1 MSWEDFKKEKQQNS
15 SWEEFKKNKEN
26 TVQTLTNKS
35 NNAPISQNIK
45 KIMSDTGKIGKN
57 TYKGAENGM
66 LSAIQNFGRNLFNLQ
81 GRKEEEKISD
91 KVNQRILDSRT
102 DLNST
107 EKTNIIDSMNNS
119 SLNQKSLINGIEE
132 KNQEFQKQKN
142 ENTSKI
148 QQNIDNISNPVGKYL
163 AGEIAPSIGQM
174 LPGMLPGIGTI
185 YFISSATGNYHDDAI
200 QRGMTEDQAT
210 IYSGTMGIIEGALES
225 LGSNLTKNVGK
236 QLLKKNIKGALVNYG
251 LDIGENFLE
260 ESIVEPISEIAAGMY
275 DGKDKA
281 DWSNVPQRM
290 IESGVAGA
298 LTSAIT
304 GGISGIIGGV
314 GSRINQQNQYVDY
327 NTNKKLNK
335 DSQNW
340 LKKAENI
347 IQENRMSNLLQQPIQ
362 NQQNIDIQ
370 QITPVMQKNVQNEI
384 SEQINNVPV
393 SQEKQKQIIQ
403 NKLNTEIQQAT
414 QNKTSKGKVTL
425 GKVSENITQKVK
437 ALLGINVENRTHVL
451 SDNDIRHMLNEHG
464 DPIKENKR
472 GQISITTDDI
482 SKIPEIISSYDDII
496 KGNLNKNG
504 ETIRYIK
511 NFEDGTTYMVE
522 VVPENSRTLSIK
534 TMWKKPTTLTNNQQI
549 PSSTSKTTDSLSSS
563 TTNTIISQNNPNMQE
578 KQVIIPTDNKIVQ
591 NGFSEQSNSIL
602 NSKDVPMLNYQYEK
616 SDNVKINNLR
626 QDANKYFN
634 NSEKAK
640 NYVKMLEQIIN
651 DKNVDIRLDANLKTP
666 DGRMANGSYSN
677 GVITINPNST
687 KAGEFIAVHELTHA
701 IGNDSMRNIIETYKK
716 SNTEF
721 NAAVENL
728 LQNYDSTELTDEALS
743 DVSAQLFG
751 NQEFINNVSQNS
763 PNIFKRIYNEI
774 KYLWHQFRGYKNQD
788 QFIDDLYYK
797 WTQAYNSNNKLNDA
811 SNYSIAGKQGM
822 KNAIK
827 ADTSNLVLE
836 RNYNKAQQMQKNGV
850 DNETIRQSTGWFQ
863 DRNGD
868 WKFEFSDKYM
878 SLKNI
883 NFKENKTYKLGDI
896 LEHDILFTAYPEL
909 ANYNVKFE
917 KIDTGGLFRK
927 SENLIKIN
935 SNKLYD
941 KNSKIA
947 IEGTMIHEIQHAI
960 QSIEGFEEGRG
971 SRFKL
976 AYFENLGEIEADN
989 TKKRYL
995 LEKNGR
1001 LDRTNVKPESSKD
1014 NPQHSNLNNY
1024 LKNRKTLDK
1033 IKDSVYNYFN
1043 SKNKKGGDS
1052 YEIYQ
1057 EDVEQNNQE
1066 NSGLVLERTNRNRRP
1081 DGTLGNRG
1089 IENNKNG
1096 RKNGEKIQENNS
1108 KLQVQSEEIKQTTY
1122 ENEEKN
1128 NSKVWNNR
1136 ILEESENNSG
1146 SFSFD
1151 KNAKRYEDLESAN
1164 IVKFNKKTDGTINI
1178 EISNNNELI
1187 NQFTVTSK
1195 ENASKQLGNNI
1206 ANYIYDNA
1214 TETIKTI
1221 NLKQTETAKVQ
1232 DTSHKGKQLEIIKNI
1247 NPMLDDYHAGIR
1259 NIEDIKTFDE
1269 VINDDGESFAWGDF
1283 SREDAERALKDGKV
1297 TVYSSYPIKQGTFVS
1312 TSRIQAEEYAGGR
1325 GNKVYSK
1332 TIPLDSVAWIN
1343 GDEGQYANVKSTQ
1356 ESSFS
1361 KQDNKGRVLSNQQQ
1375 EYFKNSKVRDENGKL
1390 KEVYHGSNTD
1400 GITIFNLEKTSEDN
1414 VFGKGFYFTDNELM
1428 AESYAE
1434 EAVDFNGGGNKKI
1447 YKSYLNIEN
1456 PFLVEGETTANLAN
1470 KIKEIDPSADIID
1483 TEYGVA
1489 STEKMTKWLQNNGY
1503 DGIEVDLDK
1512 KDGKYYIVF
1521 SSNQIKDVANQR
1533 PSTNSDIR
1541 YSRNNS
1547 KWQNYLEQNYK
1558 SEGTRTNLE
1567 EIKNRNLAPVANDFT
1582 NYKELSKSE
1591 KKELFDYLDKRGANY
1606 EYDTDTYEII
1616 DIDDKSLIKD
1626 FYITKYL
1633 KKQKN
1638 NNSKEN
1644 INLPYRNS
1652 DKIANDN
1659 TISDLD
1665 AIREESRKVNS
1676 PSLETTNKT
1685 ANKLTNNGNQLISAT
1700 ISSVNKQRRK
1710 ENVSL
1715 SQIKD
1720 TLAQKFVNKGHYIDK
1735 LAKETG
1741 NKKLTYLYDRT
1752 MNAFNEAQISIGDK
1766 QIISNAAGTDVE
1778 VVGKSIIDI
1787 FSEADKANLSSEFD
1801 DYLLNKHNISRF
1813 AYEKGIFGSEV
1824 SATDSEI
1831 TVNAYEKKYPKF
1843 YEWSKE
1849 VSKYNDNN
1857 LKDLVRNGLVSNE
1870 TYNKLREM
1878 YSDYVPTFR
1887 DITESITQ
1895 YQDDLVG
1902 NNTLKKATESDKSI
1916 LSIKESMAE
1925 QTLAIKKAIRVN
1937 KLGVE
1942 LYKTLGKESKINNNN
1957 IVSGIEFDPVAI
1969 QSLAG
1974 DVIAKAK
1981 DGTNTFMIFQNG
1993 EMTEFKISDELYSA
2007 FAKDTL
2013 QNKINSS
2020 TVAKTLLTPIEKL
2033 SNAQRELLT
2042 TYSIGFAFNN
2052 PIKDFQDAVFNTKYS
2067 STQFLKNYT
2076 KALYNIGTDGSWYK
2090 NYKENGGTANTYFDY
2105 QKGILPNKNK
2115 RFGDNIKVVN
2125 EILEQAPRLA
2135 EYISTIENGGSIDE
2149 ALYNAADITTNFKR
2163 GGNITKVV
2171 NKYGANFLNA
2181 SVQGLDKFYRN
2192 LSGQNGWKGYANLA
2206 VKAIVWQVAPA
2217 ILNGLLLGDD
2227 DDYDDLPE
2235 YTKDNYFLF
2244 KIGDGKFFRIPKG
2257 RISSVVGG
2265 IARRA
2270 LETTEGKNVDW
2281 KALIDTTINQMAPN
2295 NPFKDNLIAPILQ
2308 AKRNTAWYGGEIV
2321 SSRLQK
2327 LPIAEQSDESTD
2339 KLSKFLGEKL
2349 NISPKKINYV
2359 LDQYSGGIGD
2369 VILPM
2374 LTPQAENNILEDK
2387 FTTDSIMKNKHVSQY
2402 YSLLEDLEK
2411 NKNSEKA
2418 TDEDK
2423 LKYMYLSGS
2432 SKDLGELYQEKRDI
2446 QNSDLSDTEKKV
2458 QVRNIQKEIN
2468 SIVEEKLENVD
2479 SIQKNGDTAT
2489 IGNEKYYKYK
2499 GEWKNVSDEEAEKIK
2514 GLSLNTYANYQNK
2527 VAELLAEKKKENKTI
2542 TQKDKIKIL
2551 ANSDYSSN
2559 EKDKIYSQIINT
2571 DDDTYKIL
2579 NKLDNSQNIINQY
2592 LDYLQT
2598 DLKADREDDGT
2609 NSGKAVSG
2617 SKKQKVYNYINS
2629 IESKNM
2635 SYIQKLYLAGINTTL
2650 SSADK
2655 KKLFNLINENSS
2667 LSKSEKLEA
2676 FSKLQGFTVYKS
2688 GKVTW

>member
-15 SWEEFKKNKEN
+15 SWEEFKKRKETQSNSISTSNDESLLNK
-26 TVQTLTNKS
+26 
-35 NNAPISQNIK
+35 A
-45 KIMSDTGKIGKN
+45 
-57 TYKGAENGM
+57 
-66 LSAIQNFGRNLFNLQ
+66 QNFMNTTSN
-81 GRKEEEKISD
+81 KISD
-91 KVNQRILDSRT
+91 NINNTFQKLSSLKQTSRITDEQMQKLALQQAKEQTANSEDKISRNISINKYNQSKQEEIQRLLNSIPEKNDNIGVTSNNTSDINQRNINSNATAPINKSLFQKVQDFAKEKEIIQEPEKGNILQNVGGSLADIGLNFTKGILDVPENLSDLYLHGIALGKDIKNNNINSIANELLNAKPYGNYSTLSQNNLKEDSQPKTNVTDMDIYNSIHNKREFSADELRNFASNENYYNLMGLQRVEDKVNNYSYLGNTSDEVFRSIGYTAGMAVISAPLSEAIGLSSSGDIPINLGSKHLDMPILS
-102 DLNST
+102 LLGGSA
-107 EKTNIIDSMNNS
+107 S
-119 SLNQKSLINGIEE
+119 SLNETYQSDKSNGTKTGLLQTWIKAINDGLTEGFTE
-132 KNQEFQKQKN
+132 GMFGMYGVGGSSLEDKTQEFIKNKIAKGAGQTLASLGMSAFGEASEEFVSYALNYMDNHSLDTMFGTNNADEWNWEDVGKSMASAFASTLISQGSIQTIKSIANKFNSNTLYNNAIVLAEQQLGRKLNSYEKSEVKLQIQEIQKQVSNNLESKTEETKDTKINRNDEQVKN
-142 ENTSKI
+142 LIDILNASTNL
-148 QQNIDNISNPVGKYL
+148 QQNVANNQSILSN
-163 AGEIAPSIGQM
+163 
-174 LPGMLPGIGTI
+174 
-185 YFISSATGNYHDDAI
+185 
-200 QRGMTEDQAT
+200 R
-210 IYSGTMGIIEGALES
+210 
-225 LGSNLTKNVGK
+225 
-236 QLLKKNIKGALVNYG
+236 
-251 LDIGENFLE
+251 
-260 ESIVEPISEIAAGMY
+260 
-275 DGKDKA
+275 
-281 DWSNVPQRM
+281 
-290 IESGVAGA
+290 
-298 LTSAIT
+298 
-304 GGISGIIGGV
+304 
-314 GSRINQQNQYVDY
+314 
-327 NTNKKLNK
+327 
-335 DSQNW
+335 
-340 LKKAENI
+340 
-347 IQENRMSNLLQQPIQ
+347 
-362 NQQNIDIQ
+362 
-370 QITPVMQKNVQNEI
+370 QIT
-384 SEQINNVPV
+384 
-393 SQEKQKQIIQ
+393 
-403 NKLNTEIQQAT
+403 QA
-414 QNKTSKGKVTL
+414 
-425 GKVSENITQKVK
+425 
-437 ALLGINVENRTHVL
+437 
-451 SDNDIRHMLNEHG
+451 
-464 DPIKENKR
+464 
-472 GQISITTDDI
+472 
-482 SKIPEIISSYDDII
+482 
-496 KGNLNKNG
+496 
-504 ETIRYIK
+504 
-511 NFEDGTTYMVE
+511 
-522 VVPENSRTLSIK
+522 
-534 TMWKKPTTLTNNQQI
+534 
-549 PSSTSKTTDSLSSS
+549 
-563 TTNTIISQNNPNMQE
+563 
-578 KQVIIPTDNKIVQ
+578 DNKIVQ
-591 NGFSEQSNSIL
+591 NGISVEANEML
-602 NSKDVPMLNYQYEK
+602 NNNQLPMLNYQYEN
-616 SDNVKINNLR
+616 SNNEKINNLR

-634 NSEKAK
+634 NSEKAR
-640 NYVKMLEQIIN
+640 NYVNMLEQIIK

-666 DGRMANGSYSN
+666 DGIMANGSYSN

-701 IGNDSMRNIIETYKK
+701 IGNDSMRNIIETYRK

-751 NQEFINNVSQNS
+751 NQEFINNVSQKS

-797 WTQAYNSNNKLNDA
+797 WTQVYNNNNKLNEA

-868 WKFEFSDKYM
+868 WKFELSDKDM

-883 NFKENKTYKLGDI
+883 KLEKNKTYELGNL
-896 LEHDILFTAYPEL
+896 LEHDTLFTVYPQLKNIEIQLREL
-909 ANYNVKFE
+909 NGANGKYSVSNNN
-917 KIDTGGLFRK
+917 I
-927 SENLIKIN
+927 IIN
-935 SNKLYD
+935 NKLIG
-941 KNSKIA
+941 NSPQ
-947 IEGTMIHEIQHAI
+947 IEGTLIHEIQHAI
-960 QSIEGFEEGRG
+960 QNIEGFENGA
-971 SRFKL
+971 SSKKSKL
-976 AYFENLGEIEADN
+976 AYFESLGEIEADD

-995 LEKNGR
+995 LEKNGKI
-1001 LDRTNVKPESSKD
+1001 DRNTIEPESSKN
-1014 NPQHSNLNNY
+1014 NPQHSKLNNY
-1024 LKNRKTLDK
+1024 LKNRKLLDK
-1033 IKDSVYNYFN
+1033 IKDNIYNYSN
-1043 SKNKKGGDS
+1043 SKNKKGGDN

-1057 EDVEQNNQE
+1057 EDMAQNNQE
-1066 NSGLVLERTNRNRRP
+1066 NSRLVFAETNGNNRS
-1081 DGTLGNRG
+1081 DGTLGNSRV
-1089 IENNKNG
+1089 ENG
-1096 RKNGEKIQENNS
+1096 RKNGEKIQEID
-1108 KLQVQSEEIKQTTY
+1108 KKIQERHEKIKESTH

-1128 NSKVWNNR
+1128 NSKVWTNR
-1136 ILEESENNSG
+1136 ILEESGNNSG
-1146 SFSFD
+1146 SFSLQD
-1151 KNAKRYEDLESAN
+1151 NHGR
-1164 IVKFNKKTDGTINI
+1164 
-1178 EISNNNELI
+1178 EL
-1187 NQFTVTSK
+1187 SK
-1195 ENASKQLGNNI
+1195 E
-1206 ANYIYDNA
+1206 
-1214 TETIKTI
+1214 
-1221 NLKQTETAKVQ
+1221 
-1232 DTSHKGKQLEIIKNI
+1232 
-1247 NPMLDDYHAGIR
+1247 
-1259 NIEDIKTFDE
+1259 
-1269 VINDDGESFAWGDF
+1269 
-1283 SREDAERALKDGKV
+1283 
-1297 TVYSSYPIKQGTFVS
+1297 
-1312 TSRIQAEEYAGGR
+1312 
-1325 GNKVYSK
+1325 
-1332 TIPLDSVAWIN
+1332 
-1343 GDEGQYANVKSTQ
+1343 
-1356 ESSFS
+1356 
-1361 KQDNKGRVLSNQQQ
+1361 QQ
-1375 EYFKNSKVRDENGKL
+1375 EYFKDSKVRDENGNL
-1390 KEVYHGSNTD
+1390 MTVYHGTPYEFNQFKYDKLGENTSSL
-1400 GITIFNLEKTSEDN
+1400 GA
-1414 VFGKGFYFTDNELM
+1414 GFYFTDKQ
-1428 AESYAE
+1428 STAE
-1434 EAVDFNGGGNKKI
+1434 EYKRDGGNIKEVYLDIKNPISYGKTTITKKEFSKFVNAVNKKTNGILAKDYGDIQYAINEYDYGGDDIDLVSSIKSASGLSWEELYETLRDSIGKDGIISNEGFLNNGEKI
-1447 YKSYLNIEN
+1447 Y
-1456 PFLVEGETTANLAN
+1456 
-1470 KIKEIDPSADIID
+1470 
-1483 TEYGVA
+1483 VA
-1489 STEKMTKWLQNNGY
+1489 FN
-1503 DGIEVDLDK
+1503 
-1512 KDGKYYIVF
+1512 
-1521 SSNQIKDVANQR
+1521 SNQIKNVDN
-1533 PSTNSDIR
+1533 TNPTGNPDIR

-1582 NYKELSKSE
+1582 NYKKLSKSE

-1633 KKQKN
+1633 EKQKN

-1644 INLPYRNS
+1644 INSPYRNS

-1685 ANKLTNNGNQLISAT
+1685 ANKLTNNGNKLISAT

-1766 QIISNAAGTDVE
+1766 QIISNAAGTDIE

-1942 LYKTLGKESKINNNN
+1942 LYKTLGKESKVNNNN

-2020 TVAKTLLTPIEKL
+2020 TVAKTLLTPIEKI

-2067 STQFLKNYT
+2067 SAQFLKNYT

-2206 VKAIVWQVAPA
+2206 VKAIIWQVAPA

-2308 AKRNTAWYGGEIV
+2308 VKRNTAWYGGEIV

-2432 SKDLGELYQEKRDI
+2432 SKELGELYQEKRDI
-2446 QNSDLSDTEKKV
+2446 QNSDLSDKEKKI
-2458 QVRNIQKEIN
+2458 QVRDIQKEIN

-2499 GEWKNVSDEEAEKIK
+2499 GEWKNVSDEEVEKII

-2579 NKLDNSQNIINQY
+2579 NKLDNSKNIINQY

-2617 SKKQKVYNYINS
+2617 SKKQKVYYYINS

-2655 KKLFNLINENSS
+2655 KKLFNLINESSS

-2676 FSKLQGFTVYKS
+2676 FSKLQGFTVYKN

>member
-15 SWEEFKKNKEN
+15 SWEEFKKRKETQSNSISTSNDESLLNK
-26 TVQTLTNKS
+26 
-35 NNAPISQNIK
+35 A
-45 KIMSDTGKIGKN
+45 
-57 TYKGAENGM
+57 
-66 LSAIQNFGRNLFNLQ
+66 QNFMNTTSN
-81 GRKEEEKISD
+81 KISD
-91 KVNQRILDSRT
+91 NINNTFQKLSSLKQTNRITDEQMQKLALQQAKEQTANSEDKISRNISINKYNQSKQEEIQRLLNSIPEKNDNIGVTSNNTSDVNQRNINSNTTAPINKSLFQKVQDFAKEKEIIQEPEKGNLLQNVGGSLADIGLNFTKGILDVPENLS
-102 DLNST
+102 DLYLHGIALGKDIKNNNINSIANELLNAKPYGNYST
-107 EKTNIIDSMNNS
+107 LSQNNLKEDSQPKTNVTDMDIYNSIHNKREFSADELRNFASNENYYNLMGLQRVEDKVNNYSYLGNTSDEVFRSIGYTAGMAVAGAPLSEAVGLSNSGNIPISLGKTHLDMPILSLLGGSAS
-119 SLNQKSLINGIEE
+119 SLNETYQSDKSNGTKTGLLQTWIKAINGGLTEGFTEGMFGMYGVGGSSIEDSAQ
-132 KNQEFQKQKN
+132 NYI
-142 ENTSKI
+142 SKKI
-148 QQNIDNISNPVGKYL
+148 AQGAGQTL
-163 AGEIAPSIGQM
+163 ASLG
-174 LPGMLPGIGTI
+174 L
-185 YFISSATGNYHDDAI
+185 SATGEATEELVSYMLNYITDHSLDTMFGTQNASEWNWEDVGKSMASAFASTLISQGSTQTLQSIANKFNSNTLYNNAI
-200 QRGMTEDQAT
+200 DLAEQKLGRKLNSNEKSEVKLQ
-210 IYSGTMGIIEGALES
+210 IQEIQKQVNNNLES
-225 LGSNLTKNVGK
+225 KKEETTDTKTNKNDKQVKNLI
-236 QLLKKNIKGALVNYG
+236 NILH
-251 LDIGENFLE
+251 
-260 ESIVEPISEIAAGMY
+260 
-275 DGKDKA
+275 
-281 DWSNVPQRM
+281 
-290 IESGVAGA
+290 
-298 LTSAIT
+298 TST
-304 GGISGIIGGV
+304 
-314 GSRINQQNQYVDY
+314 NLQQNAA
-327 NTNKKLNK
+327 N
-335 DSQNW
+335 
-340 LKKAENI
+340 
-347 IQENRMSNLLQQPIQ
+347 
-362 NQQNIDIQ
+362 NQSILPNQ
-370 QITPVMQKNVQNEI
+370 QIT
-384 SEQINNVPV
+384 
-393 SQEKQKQIIQ
+393 
-403 NKLNTEIQQAT
+403 QA
-414 QNKTSKGKVTL
+414 
-425 GKVSENITQKVK
+425 
-437 ALLGINVENRTHVL
+437 
-451 SDNDIRHMLNEHG
+451 
-464 DPIKENKR
+464 
-472 GQISITTDDI
+472 
-482 SKIPEIISSYDDII
+482 
-496 KGNLNKNG
+496 
-504 ETIRYIK
+504 
-511 NFEDGTTYMVE
+511 
-522 VVPENSRTLSIK
+522 
-534 TMWKKPTTLTNNQQI
+534 
-549 PSSTSKTTDSLSSS
+549 
-563 TTNTIISQNNPNMQE
+563 
-578 KQVIIPTDNKIVQ
+578 DNKIVQ
-591 NGFSEQSNSIL
+591 NGISVETNEML
-602 NSKDVPMLNYQYEK
+602 NNNQLPMLNYQYENTNN
-616 SDNVKINNLR
+616 DKINNLR

-640 NYVKMLEQIIN
+640 NYVNMLEQIIK

-666 DGRMANGSYSN
+666 DGRMANGSYLD

-701 IGNDSMRNIIETYKK
+701 IGNDSMRNIIETYRK
-716 SNTEF
+716 SNAEF

-751 NQEFINNVSQNS
+751 NQEFINNISQNS

-774 KYLWHQFRGYKNQD
+774 KYLWHQFRGYKTQD

-797 WTQAYNSNNKLNDA
+797 WTQAYNSNKKLNET

-868 WKFEFSDKYM
+868 WKFEFSDKDM

-883 NFKENKTYKLGDI
+883 KLEKNKTYELGNL
-896 LEHDILFTAYPEL
+896 LEHDTLFTVYPQLKNIEIQFREL
-909 ANYNVKFE
+909 NGANGKYSVSNNN
-917 KIDTGGLFRK
+917 I
-927 SENLIKIN
+927 IIN
-935 SNKLYD
+935 NKLIG
-941 KNSKIA
+941 NSPQ
-947 IEGTMIHEIQHAI
+947 IEGTLIHEIQHAI
-960 QSIEGFEEGRG
+960 QNIEGFENGA
-971 SRFKL
+971 SSKKSKL
-976 AYFENLGEIEADN
+976 AYFESLGEIEADD

-995 LEKNGR
+995 LEKNGKI
-1001 LDRTNVKPESSKD
+1001 DRNTIEPESSKN
-1014 NPQHSNLNNY
+1014 NPQHPKLNNY
-1024 LKNRKTLDK
+1024 LKNRKLLDK
-1033 IKDSVYNYFN
+1033 IKDNIYNYSN
-1043 SKNKKGGDS
+1043 SENKKGGDN

-1057 EDVEQNNQE
+1057 EDMAQNNQE
-1066 NSGLVLERTNRNRRP
+1066 NSRLVFAETNGNNRS
-1081 DGTLGNRG
+1081 DGTLGNSRV
-1089 IENNKNG
+1089 ENG
-1096 RKNGEKIQENNS
+1096 RKNGEKIQEIDKKIQERHEKTKES
-1108 KLQVQSEEIKQTTY
+1108 TH

-1151 KNAKRYEDLESAN
+1151 RNAKRYEDLESAN
-1164 IVKFNKKTDGTINI
+1164 IVKFNKKTDGKINI

-1214 TETIKTI
+1214 TETSKTI
-1221 NLKQTETAKVQ
+1221 NLKQIETAKVQ
-1232 DTSHKGKQLEIIKNI
+1232 DTSHKGKQLEIIKNT
-1247 NPMLDDYHAGIR
+1247 NPMLDDYHTGIR

-1325 GNKVYSK
+1325 GNRVYSK

-1343 GDEGQYANVKSTQ
+1343 GDEGQYANVKQKYS
-1356 ESSFS
+1356 
-1361 KQDNKGRVLSNQQQ
+1361 
-1375 EYFKNSKVRDENGKL
+1375 
-1390 KEVYHGSNTD
+1390 
-1400 GITIFNLEKTSEDN
+1400 
-1414 VFGKGFYFTDNELM
+1414 
-1428 AESYAE
+1428 
-1434 EAVDFNGGGNKKI
+1434 
-1447 YKSYLNIEN
+1447 IEN
-1456 PFLVEGETTANLAN
+1456 DNW
-1470 KIKEIDPSADIID
+1470 S
-1483 TEYGVA
+1483 
-1489 STEKMTKWLQNNGY
+1489 
-1503 DGIEVDLDK
+1503 
-1512 KDGKYYIVF
+1512 
-1521 SSNQIKDVANQR
+1521 
-1533 PSTNSDIR
+1533 
-1541 YSRNNS
+1541 
-1547 KWQNYLEQNYK
+1547 NYLDNNFK
-1558 SEGTRTNLE
+1558 AEGTRTNLE
-1567 EIKNRNLAPVANDFT
+1567 EIKNGNLAPVANDFT

-1633 KKQKN
+1633 EKQKN

-1685 ANKLTNNGNQLISAT
+1685 ANKLTYNGNQLVSAT

-1752 MNAFNEAQISIGDK
+1752 MNAFNETQISIGDK

-1942 LYKTLGKESKINNNN
+1942 LYKTLGKESKVNNDN

-2067 STQFLKNYT
+2067 SAQFLKNYT

-2446 QNSDLSDTEKKV
+2446 QNSDLSDKEKKI
-2458 QVRNIQKEIN
+2458 QVRDIQKEIN

-2559 EKDKIYSQIINT
+2559 EKDKIYSHIINT

-2579 NKLDNSQNIINQY
+2579 NKLDNSKNIINQY

-2655 KKLFNLINENSS
+2655 KKLFNLINESSS

-2676 FSKLQGFTVYKS
+2676 FSKLQGFTVYKN

>member
-15 SWEEFKKNKEN
+15 SWEEFKKRKETQSNSISTSNDESLLNK
-26 TVQTLTNKS
+26 
-35 NNAPISQNIK
+35 A
-45 KIMSDTGKIGKN
+45 
-57 TYKGAENGM
+57 
-66 LSAIQNFGRNLFNLQ
+66 QNFMNTTSN
-81 GRKEEEKISD
+81 KISD
-91 KVNQRILDSRT
+91 NINNTFQKLSSLKQTNRITDEQMQKLALQQAKEQTANSEDKISRNISINKYNQSKQEEIQRLLNSIPEKNDNIGVTSNNTSDVNQRNINSNTTAPINKSLFQKVQDFAKEKEIIQEPEKGNILQNIGGSLADIGLNFTKGILDVPENLS
-102 DLNST
+102 DLYLHGIALGKDIKNNNINSIANELLNAKPYGNYST
-107 EKTNIIDSMNNS
+107 FSQNNLKEDSQPKTNVTDMDIYNSIHNKREFSADELRNFASNENYYNLMGLQRVEDKVNNYSYLGNTSDEVFRSIGYTAGMAVAGAPLSEAVGLSNSGNIPISLGKTHLDMPILSLLGGSAS
-119 SLNQKSLINGIEE
+119 SLNETYQSDKSNKTKTGLLQTWIKAINGGLTEGFTEGIFGMYGVGGSSIEDSAQ
-132 KNQEFQKQKN
+132 NYI
-142 ENTSKI
+142 SKKI
-148 QQNIDNISNPVGKYL
+148 AQGAGQTL
-163 AGEIAPSIGQM
+163 ASLG
-174 LPGMLPGIGTI
+174 L
-185 YFISSATGNYHDDAI
+185 SATGEATEELVSYMLNYITDHSLDTMFGTQNASEWNWEDVGKSMASAFASTLISQGSTQTLQSIANKFNSNTLYNNAI
-200 QRGMTEDQAT
+200 DLAEQQLGRKLNSNEKSEVKLQ
-210 IYSGTMGIIEGALES
+210 IQEIQKQVNNNLES
-225 LGSNLTKNVGK
+225 KKEETKDTKTNKNDEQAKNL
-236 QLLKKNIKGALVNYG
+236 I
-251 LDIGENFLE
+251 DILN
-260 ESIVEPISEIAAGMY
+260 A
-275 DGKDKA
+275 
-281 DWSNVPQRM
+281 
-290 IESGVAGA
+290 
-298 LTSAIT
+298 SA
-304 GGISGIIGGV
+304 
-314 GSRINQQNQYVDY
+314 NLQQNVA
-327 NTNKKLNK
+327 N
-335 DSQNW
+335 
-340 LKKAENI
+340 
-347 IQENRMSNLLQQPIQ
+347 
-362 NQQNIDIQ
+362 NQSILPNQ
-370 QITPVMQKNVQNEI
+370 QIT
-384 SEQINNVPV
+384 
-393 SQEKQKQIIQ
+393 
-403 NKLNTEIQQAT
+403 QA
-414 QNKTSKGKVTL
+414 
-425 GKVSENITQKVK
+425 
-437 ALLGINVENRTHVL
+437 
-451 SDNDIRHMLNEHG
+451 
-464 DPIKENKR
+464 
-472 GQISITTDDI
+472 
-482 SKIPEIISSYDDII
+482 
-496 KGNLNKNG
+496 
-504 ETIRYIK
+504 
-511 NFEDGTTYMVE
+511 
-522 VVPENSRTLSIK
+522 
-534 TMWKKPTTLTNNQQI
+534 
-549 PSSTSKTTDSLSSS
+549 
-563 TTNTIISQNNPNMQE
+563 
-578 KQVIIPTDNKIVQ
+578 DNKIVQ
-591 NGFSEQSNSIL
+591 NGISVETNEML
-602 NSKDVPMLNYQYEK
+602 NNNQLPMLNYQYENT
-616 SDNVKINNLR
+616 SNEKINNLR

-634 NSEKAK
+634 NSEKAR
-640 NYVKMLEQIIN
+640 NYVNMLEQIIK

-701 IGNDSMRNIIETYKK
+701 IGNDSMRNIIETYRK

-797 WTQAYNSNNKLNDA
+797 WTQAYNNNNKLNEA

-868 WKFEFSDKYM
+868 WKFEFSDKDM

-883 NFKENKTYKLGDI
+883 KLEKNKTYKLGDI
-896 LEHDILFTAYPEL
+896 LEHDILFTVYPQL
-909 ANYNVKFE
+909 KN
-917 KIDTGGLFRK
+917 
-927 SENLIKIN
+927 IKIQFKELN
-935 SNKLYD
+935 GANGKYFVSNNNIIINNKLIG
-941 KNSKIA
+941 NSPQ
-947 IEGTMIHEIQHAI
+947 IEGTLIHEIQHAI
-960 QSIEGFEEGRG
+960 QNIEGFENGA
-971 SRFKL
+971 SSKKSKL
-976 AYFENLGEIEADN
+976 AYFESLGEIEADD

-995 LEKNGR
+995 LEKNGKI
-1001 LDRTNVKPESSKD
+1001 DRNTIEPESSKN
-1014 NPQHSNLNNY
+1014 NPQHSKLNNY
-1024 LKNRKTLDK
+1024 LKNRKLLDK
-1033 IKDSVYNYFN
+1033 IKDNIYNYSN
-1043 SKNKKGGDS
+1043 SENKKGGDN

-1057 EDVEQNNQE
+1057 EDMAQNNQE
-1066 NSGLVLERTNRNRRP
+1066 NSRLVFAETNGNNRS
-1081 DGTLGNRG
+1081 DGTLGNSRV
-1089 IENNKNG
+1089 ENG
-1096 RKNGEKIQENNS
+1096 RKNGEKIQEID
-1108 KLQVQSEEIKQTTY
+1108 KKIQERHEKTKEATH

-1128 NSKVWNNR
+1128 NRKVWNNR

-1151 KNAKRYEDLESAN
+1151 RNAKRYEDLESAN

-1214 TETIKTI
+1214 TETSKTI

-1232 DTSHKGKQLEIIKNI
+1232 DTSHKGKQLEIIKNT
-1247 NPMLDDYHAGIR
+1247 NPILDDYHTGIR

-1283 SREDAERALKDGKV
+1283 SKEDAEKALKDGKV

-1325 GNKVYSK
+1325 GNRVYSK

-1343 GDEGQYANVKSTQ
+1343 GDEGQFANVKQKYS
-1356 ESSFS
+1356 
-1361 KQDNKGRVLSNQQQ
+1361 
-1375 EYFKNSKVRDENGKL
+1375 
-1390 KEVYHGSNTD
+1390 
-1400 GITIFNLEKTSEDN
+1400 
-1414 VFGKGFYFTDNELM
+1414 
-1428 AESYAE
+1428 
-1434 EAVDFNGGGNKKI
+1434 
-1447 YKSYLNIEN
+1447 IEN
-1456 PFLVEGETTANLAN
+1456 DNW
-1470 KIKEIDPSADIID
+1470 S
-1483 TEYGVA
+1483 
-1489 STEKMTKWLQNNGY
+1489 
-1503 DGIEVDLDK
+1503 
-1512 KDGKYYIVF
+1512 
-1521 SSNQIKDVANQR
+1521 
-1533 PSTNSDIR
+1533 
-1541 YSRNNS
+1541 
-1547 KWQNYLEQNYK
+1547 NYLDNNFK
-1558 SEGTRTNLE
+1558 AEGTRTNLE
-1567 EIKNRNLAPVANDFT
+1567 EIKNGNLAPVANDFT

-1633 KKQKN
+1633 EKQKN

-1685 ANKLTNNGNQLISAT
+1685 ANKLTNNGKQLISAT

-1902 NNTLKKATESDKSI
+1902 NNTLRKATESDKSI
-1916 LSIKESMAE
+1916 LSIKECMAE

-1942 LYKTLGKESKINNNN
+1942 LYKTLGKESKVNNNN

-2067 STQFLKNYT
+2067 SAQFLKNYT

-2265 IARRA
+2265 IARRT

-2458 QVRNIQKEIN
+2458 QVRDIQKEIN

-2542 TQKDKIKIL
+2542 TQRDKIKIL

-2579 NKLDNSQNIINQY
+2579 NKLDNSKNIINQY

-2609 NSGKAVSG
+2609 NSGKAVFG

-2655 KKLFNLINENSS
+2655 KKLFNLINESSS

-2676 FSKLQGFTVYKS
+2676 FSKLQGFTVYKN

>member
-15 SWEEFKKNKEN
+15 SWEEFKKRKETQSNSISTSNDESLLNK
-26 TVQTLTNKS
+26 
-35 NNAPISQNIK
+35 A
-45 KIMSDTGKIGKN
+45 
-57 TYKGAENGM
+57 
-66 LSAIQNFGRNLFNLQ
+66 QNFMNTTSN
-81 GRKEEEKISD
+81 KISD
-91 KVNQRILDSRT
+91 NINNTFQKLSSLKQTNRITDEQMQKLALQQAKEQTANSEDKISRNISINKYNQSKQEEIQRLLNSIPEKNNNIGVTSNNTSDINQRNINSNATAPINKSLFQKVQDFAKEKEIIQEPEKGNILQNVGGSLADIGLNFTKGILDVPENLSDLYLHGIALGKDIKNNNINSIANELLNAKPYGNYSTLSQNNLKEDSQPKTNVTDMDIYNSIHNKREFSADELRNFASNENYYNLMGLQRVEDKVNNYSYLGNTSDEVFRSIGYTAGMAVAGAPLSEAVGLSNSGNIPISLGKTHLDMPILS
-102 DLNST
+102 LLGGSA
-107 EKTNIIDSMNNS
+107 S
-119 SLNQKSLINGIEE
+119 SLNETYQSDKSNGTKTGLLQTWIKAINGGLTEGFTEGMFGMYGVGGSSIEDSAQ
-132 KNQEFQKQKN
+132 NYI
-142 ENTSKI
+142 SKKI
-148 QQNIDNISNPVGKYL
+148 AQGAGQTL
-163 AGEIAPSIGQM
+163 ASLG
-174 LPGMLPGIGTI
+174 L
-185 YFISSATGNYHDDAI
+185 SATGEATEELVSYMLNYITDHSLDTMFGTQNVSEWNWEDVGKSMASAFASTLISQGSTQTLQSIANKFNSNTLYNNAI
-200 QRGMTEDQAT
+200 DLAEQKLGRKLNSNEKSEVKLQIQDIQKQVNNN
-210 IYSGTMGIIEGALES
+210 LES
-225 LGSNLTKNVGK
+225 KKEETKDTKTNKNDKQAKNL
-236 QLLKKNIKGALVNYG
+236 I
-251 LDIGENFLE
+251 DILN
-260 ESIVEPISEIAAGMY
+260 A
-275 DGKDKA
+275 
-281 DWSNVPQRM
+281 
-290 IESGVAGA
+290 
-298 LTSAIT
+298 SA
-304 GGISGIIGGV
+304 
-314 GSRINQQNQYVDY
+314 NLQQNVA
-327 NTNKKLNK
+327 N
-335 DSQNW
+335 
-340 LKKAENI
+340 
-347 IQENRMSNLLQQPIQ
+347 
-362 NQQNIDIQ
+362 NQSILPNQ
-370 QITPVMQKNVQNEI
+370 QIT
-384 SEQINNVPV
+384 
-393 SQEKQKQIIQ
+393 
-403 NKLNTEIQQAT
+403 QA
-414 QNKTSKGKVTL
+414 
-425 GKVSENITQKVK
+425 
-437 ALLGINVENRTHVL
+437 
-451 SDNDIRHMLNEHG
+451 
-464 DPIKENKR
+464 
-472 GQISITTDDI
+472 
-482 SKIPEIISSYDDII
+482 
-496 KGNLNKNG
+496 
-504 ETIRYIK
+504 
-511 NFEDGTTYMVE
+511 
-522 VVPENSRTLSIK
+522 
-534 TMWKKPTTLTNNQQI
+534 
-549 PSSTSKTTDSLSSS
+549 
-563 TTNTIISQNNPNMQE
+563 
-578 KQVIIPTDNKIVQ
+578 DNKIVQ
-591 NGFSEQSNSIL
+591 NGISVETNEML
-602 NSKDVPMLNYQYEK
+602 NNNQLPMLNYQYENT
-616 SDNVKINNLR
+616 SNEKINNLR

-634 NSEKAK
+634 NSEKAR
-640 NYVKMLEQIIN
+640 NYVNMLEQIIK

-701 IGNDSMRNIIETYKK
+701 IGNDSMRNIIETYRK

-751 NQEFINNVSQNS
+751 NQEFINNVSQKS
-763 PNIFKRIYNEI
+763 PNIFKRIYNEV

-797 WTQAYNSNNKLNDA
+797 WTQVYNNNNKLNEA

-878 SLKNI
+878 SLKDI
-883 NFKENKTYKLGDI
+883 NLKENRTYKLGDI

-909 ANYNVKFE
+909 ENYNVKFE
-917 KIDTGGLFRK
+917 KMDTGGSFRK

-960 QSIEGFEEGRG
+960 QSIEGFEEGYTTKL
-971 SRFKL
+971 SKLDYFKR
-976 AYFENLGEIEADN
+976 LGEIEADD
-989 TKKRYL
+989 TKRRYI
-995 LEKNGR
+995 LEKGGK
-1001 LDRTNVKPESSKD
+1001 LDRNIVEPESSKD
-1014 NPQHSNLNNY
+1014 NPQHSKLNNY
-1024 LKNRKTLDK
+1024 LKNRKLIDK
-1033 IKDSVYNYFN
+1033 IKDSIYNYFN
-1043 SKNKKGGDS
+1043 NKDQKGGDN

-1057 EDVEQNNQE
+1057 DDVEQINEESSKNVFQTGQDYNREIWDRLE
-1066 NSGLVLERTNRNRRP
+1066 N
-1081 DGTLGNRG
+1081 
-1089 IENNKNG
+1089 
-1096 RKNGEKIQENNS
+1096 EKIG
-1108 KLQVQSEEIKQTTY
+1108 K
-1122 ENEEKN
+1122 NEEKN
-1128 NSKVWNNR
+1128 NSDSN
-1136 ILEESENNSG
+1136 IQESENNSG

-1214 TETIKTI
+1214 TETSKTI

-1232 DTSHKGKQLEIIKNI
+1232 DTSHKGKQLEIIKNT
-1247 NPMLDDYHAGIR
+1247 NPILDDYHTGIR

-1283 SREDAERALKDGKV
+1283 SKEDAEKALKDGKV
-1297 TVYSSYPIKQGTFVS
+1297 TVYSSYPIKQGTFVL
-1312 TSRIQAEEYAGGR
+1312 TSRIQAEEYAGER
-1325 GNKVYSK
+1325 GNRVYSK

-1361 KQDNKGRVLSNQQQ
+1361 KQDNHGRKLSKEQQ
-1375 EYFKNSKVRDENGKL
+1375 EYFKDSKARDENGNL
-1390 KEVYHGSNTD
+1390 MTVYHGTPYEFNQFQYDKLGENTSSL
-1400 GITIFNLEKTSEDN
+1400 GA
-1414 VFGKGFYFTDNELM
+1414 GFYFTDKQ
-1428 AESYAE
+1428 STAE
-1434 EAVDFNGGGNKKI
+1434 EYKRDGGNVKEVYLDIKNPISYGKTTITKKEFSKFVNAVNKKTNGILAEDYGDIQYAINEYDYGGDDIDLVSSIKNASGLSWEELYKTLRDSIGKDGIISNEGFLNNGEKI
-1447 YKSYLNIEN
+1447 Y
-1456 PFLVEGETTANLAN
+1456 
-1470 KIKEIDPSADIID
+1470 
-1483 TEYGVA
+1483 VA
-1489 STEKMTKWLQNNGY
+1489 FN
-1503 DGIEVDLDK
+1503 
-1512 KDGKYYIVF
+1512 
-1521 SSNQIKDVANQR
+1521 SNQIKNVDN
-1533 PSTNSDIR
+1533 TNPTSNPDIR

-1567 EIKNRNLAPVANDFT
+1567 EIKNRNLAPVTNNFT
-1582 NYKELSKSE
+1582 NYLE
-1591 KKELFDYLDKRGANY
+1591 
-1606 EYDTDTYEII
+1606 
-1616 DIDDKSLIKD
+1616 
-1626 FYITKYL
+1626 
-1633 KKQKN
+1633 KQKN

-1665 AIREESRKVNS
+1665 AIREESRKANS
-1676 PSLETTNKT
+1676 PSIETTNNT

-1700 ISSVNKQRRK
+1700 INSVNKQRRK

-1766 QIISNAAGTDVE
+1766 QIISNAAGTDIE

-2067 STQFLKNYT
+2067 SAQFLKNYT
-2076 KALYNIGTDGSWYK
+2076 KALYNIGTAGSWYK

-2432 SKDLGELYQEKRDI
+2432 LKDLGELYQEKRDI

-2458 QVRNIQKEIN
+2458 QVRDIQKEIN

-2527 VAELLAEKKKENKTI
+2527 VAELLTEKKKENKTI

-2579 NKLDNSQNIINQY
+2579 NKLDNSKNIINQY

-2629 IESKNM
+2629 IENINM

>member
-15 SWEEFKKNKEN
+15 SWEEFKKRKE
-26 TVQTLTNKS
+26 TQS
-35 NNAPISQNIK
+35 NSISTSNDESLLDK
-45 KIMSDTGKIGKN
+45 
-57 TYKGAENGM
+57 A
-66 LSAIQNFGRNLFNLQ
+66 QNFMNTTSN
-81 GRKEEEKISD
+81 KISD
-91 KVNQRILDSRT
+91 NINNTFQKLSSLKQTNRITDEQMQKLALQHAKEQTANSEDKINRNISINKYNQSKQEEIQRLLNSIPEKNDNIGVTSNNTSDVNQRNINSNTTAPINKSLFQKVQDFAKEKEIIQEPEKGNILQNIGGSLADIGLNFTKGILDVPENLS
-102 DLNST
+102 DLYLHGIALGKDIKNNNINSIANELLNAKPYGNYST
-107 EKTNIIDSMNNS
+107 LSQNSLKEDSQPKTNVTDMDIYNSIHNKRDFSADELRNFASNENYYNLMGLQRVEDKVNNYSYLGNTSDEVFRSIGYTAGMAVAGAPLSETVGLSNSGNIPISLGKIHLDMPILSLLGGSAS
-119 SLNQKSLINGIEE
+119 SLNETYQSDKSNKTKTGLLQTWIKAINGGLTEGFTEGIFGMYGVGGSSIEDSAQ
-132 KNQEFQKQKN
+132 NYI
-142 ENTSKI
+142 SKKI
-148 QQNIDNISNPVGKYL
+148 AQGAGQTL
-163 AGEIAPSIGQM
+163 ASLG
-174 LPGMLPGIGTI
+174 L
-185 YFISSATGNYHDDAI
+185 SATGEATEELVSYMLNYITDHSLDTMFGTQNASEWNW
-200 QRGMTEDQAT
+200 ED
-210 IYSGTMGIIEGALES
+210 
-225 LGSNLTKNVGK
+225 VGK
-236 QLLKKNIKGALVNYG
+236 SMASAFASTLISQGSTQTLQSIANKFNSNTLYNNAIDLAEQQLGRKLNSNEKSEVKLQIQEIQKQVNNNLEPKKEETKDTKTNKNDKQAKNLI
-251 LDIGENFLE
+251 DILN
-260 ESIVEPISEIAAGMY
+260 A
-275 DGKDKA
+275 
-281 DWSNVPQRM
+281 
-290 IESGVAGA
+290 
-298 LTSAIT
+298 SA
-304 GGISGIIGGV
+304 
-314 GSRINQQNQYVDY
+314 NLQQNV
-327 NTNKKLNK
+327 TNNQSIL
-335 DSQNW
+335 
-340 LKKAENI
+340 
-347 IQENRMSNLLQQPIQ
+347 SN
-362 NQQNIDIQ
+362 Q
-370 QITPVMQKNVQNEI
+370 QIT
-384 SEQINNVPV
+384 
-393 SQEKQKQIIQ
+393 
-403 NKLNTEIQQAT
+403 QA
-414 QNKTSKGKVTL
+414 
-425 GKVSENITQKVK
+425 
-437 ALLGINVENRTHVL
+437 
-451 SDNDIRHMLNEHG
+451 
-464 DPIKENKR
+464 
-472 GQISITTDDI
+472 
-482 SKIPEIISSYDDII
+482 
-496 KGNLNKNG
+496 
-504 ETIRYIK
+504 
-511 NFEDGTTYMVE
+511 
-522 VVPENSRTLSIK
+522 
-534 TMWKKPTTLTNNQQI
+534 
-549 PSSTSKTTDSLSSS
+549 
-563 TTNTIISQNNPNMQE
+563 
-578 KQVIIPTDNKIVQ
+578 DNKIVQ
-591 NGFSEQSNSIL
+591 NEISAETNEML
-602 NSKDVPMLNYQYEK
+602 NNNQLPMLNYQYENT
-616 SDNVKINNLR
+616 SNEKINNLR

-634 NSEKAK
+634 NSEKAR
-640 NYVKMLEQIIN
+640 NYVNMLEQIIK

-666 DGRMANGSYSN
+666 DGRMANGSYSD

-701 IGNDSMRNIIETYKK
+701 IGNDSMRNIIETYRK
-716 SNTEF
+716 SNTVF

-751 NQEFINNVSQNS
+751 NQEFIYNVSQNS

-868 WKFEFSDKYM
+868 WKFEFSDKDM

-883 NFKENKTYKLGDI
+883 KLEKNKTYELGNL
-896 LEHDILFTAYPEL
+896 LEHDTLFTVYPQLKNIEIQFREL
-909 ANYNVKFE
+909 NGANGKYSVSNNN
-917 KIDTGGLFRK
+917 I
-927 SENLIKIN
+927 IIN
-935 SNKLYD
+935 NKLIG
-941 KNSKIA
+941 NSPQ
-947 IEGTMIHEIQHAI
+947 IEGTLIHEIQHAI
-960 QSIEGFEEGRG
+960 QNIEGFENGA
-971 SRFKL
+971 SSKKSKL
-976 AYFENLGEIEADN
+976 AYFESLGEIEADD

-995 LEKNGR
+995 LEKNGKI
-1001 LDRTNVKPESSKD
+1001 DRNTIEPESSKN
-1014 NPQHSNLNNY
+1014 NPQHSKLNNY
-1024 LKNRKTLDK
+1024 LKNRKLLDK
-1033 IKDSVYNYFN
+1033 IKDTIYNYSN
-1043 SKNKKGGDS
+1043 SENKKGGDN

-1057 EDVEQNNQE
+1057 EDMAQNNQE
-1066 NSGLVLERTNRNRRP
+1066 NSRLVFAETNGNNRS
-1081 DGTLGNRG
+1081 DGTLGNSRV
-1089 IENNKNG
+1089 ENG
-1096 RKNGEKIQENNS
+1096 RKNGEKIQEID
-1108 KLQVQSEEIKQTTY
+1108 KKIQERHEKTKEATH

-1136 ILEESENNSG
+1136 RLEESENNSG

-1221 NLKQTETAKVQ
+1221 NLKQTETTKVQ

-1247 NPMLDDYHAGIR
+1247 NPLLDDYHTGIR

-1312 TSRIQAEEYAGGR
+1312 TSKIQAEEYAGGR

-1567 EIKNRNLAPVANDFT
+1567 EIKNRNLAPVANNFT
-1582 NYKELSKSE
+1582 NYLE
-1591 KKELFDYLDKRGANY
+1591 
-1606 EYDTDTYEII
+1606 
-1616 DIDDKSLIKD
+1616 
-1626 FYITKYL
+1626 
-1633 KKQKN
+1633 KQKN

-1665 AIREESRKVNS
+1665 AIREEARKANS
-1676 PSLETTNKT
+1676 PSLEATNNT
-1685 ANKLTNNGNQLISAT
+1685 ANKLTNNENQLISAT

-2067 STQFLKNYT
+2067 SAQFLKNYT
-2076 KALYNIGTDGSWYK
+2076 KALYNIGTGGSWYK

-2446 QNSDLSDTEKKV
+2446 QNSDLSDKEKKI
-2458 QVRNIQKEIN
+2458 QVRDIQKEIN

-2479 SIQKNGDTAT
+2479 SIQKNDDTAT

-2542 TQKDKIKIL
+2542 TQRDKIKIL

-2579 NKLDNSQNIINQY
+2579 NKLDNSKNIINQY

-2609 NSGKAVSG
+2609 NSGKAVFG

-2667 LSKSEKLEA
+2667 LSKSEKLKA

>member
-15 SWEEFKKNKEN
+15 SWEEFKKRKETQSNSISTSNDESLLNK
-26 TVQTLTNKS
+26 
-35 NNAPISQNIK
+35 A
-45 KIMSDTGKIGKN
+45 
-57 TYKGAENGM
+57 
-66 LSAIQNFGRNLFNLQ
+66 QNFMNTTSN
-81 GRKEEEKISD
+81 KISD
-91 KVNQRILDSRT
+91 NINNTFQKLSSLKQTSRITDEQMQKLALQQAKEQTANSEDKISRNISINKYNQSKQEEIQRLLNSIPEKNDNIGVTSNNTSDINQRNINSNATAPINKSLFQKVQDFAKEKEIIQEPEKGNILQNVGGSLADIGLNFTKGILDVPENLSDLYLHGIALGKDIKNNNINSIANELLNAKPYGNYSTLSQNNLKEDSQPKTNVTDMDIYNSIHNKREFSADELRNFASNENYYNLMGLQRVEDKVNNYSYLGNTSDEVFRSIGYTAGMAVAGAPLSEAVGLSNSGNIPISLGKTHLDMPILS
-102 DLNST
+102 LLGGSA
-107 EKTNIIDSMNNS
+107 S
-119 SLNQKSLINGIEE
+119 SLNETYQSDKSNGTKTGLLQTWIKAINGGLTEGFTEGMFGMYGVGGSSIEDSAQ
-132 KNQEFQKQKN
+132 NYI
-142 ENTSKI
+142 SKKI
-148 QQNIDNISNPVGKYL
+148 AQGAGQTL
-163 AGEIAPSIGQM
+163 ASLG
-174 LPGMLPGIGTI
+174 L
-185 YFISSATGNYHDDAI
+185 SATGEATEELVSYMLNYITDHSLDTMFGTQNASEWNWEDVGKSMASAFASTLISQGSTQTLQSIANKFNSNTLYNNAI
-200 QRGMTEDQAT
+200 DLAEQKLGRKLNSNEKSEVKLQIQDIQKQVNNN
-210 IYSGTMGIIEGALES
+210 LES
-225 LGSNLTKNVGK
+225 KKEETKDTKTNKNDKQAKNL
-236 QLLKKNIKGALVNYG
+236 I
-251 LDIGENFLE
+251 DILN
-260 ESIVEPISEIAAGMY
+260 A
-275 DGKDKA
+275 
-281 DWSNVPQRM
+281 
-290 IESGVAGA
+290 
-298 LTSAIT
+298 SA
-304 GGISGIIGGV
+304 
-314 GSRINQQNQYVDY
+314 NLQQNVA
-327 NTNKKLNK
+327 N
-335 DSQNW
+335 
-340 LKKAENI
+340 
-347 IQENRMSNLLQQPIQ
+347 
-362 NQQNIDIQ
+362 NQSILPNQ
-370 QITPVMQKNVQNEI
+370 QIT
-384 SEQINNVPV
+384 
-393 SQEKQKQIIQ
+393 
-403 NKLNTEIQQAT
+403 QA
-414 QNKTSKGKVTL
+414 
-425 GKVSENITQKVK
+425 
-437 ALLGINVENRTHVL
+437 
-451 SDNDIRHMLNEHG
+451 
-464 DPIKENKR
+464 
-472 GQISITTDDI
+472 
-482 SKIPEIISSYDDII
+482 
-496 KGNLNKNG
+496 
-504 ETIRYIK
+504 
-511 NFEDGTTYMVE
+511 
-522 VVPENSRTLSIK
+522 
-534 TMWKKPTTLTNNQQI
+534 
-549 PSSTSKTTDSLSSS
+549 
-563 TTNTIISQNNPNMQE
+563 
-578 KQVIIPTDNKIVQ
+578 DNKIVQ
-591 NGFSEQSNSIL
+591 NGISVETNEML
-602 NSKDVPMLNYQYEK
+602 NNNQLPMLNYQYEN
-616 SDNVKINNLR
+616 SNNEKINNLR

-634 NSEKAK
+634 NSEKAR
-640 NYVKMLEQIIN
+640 NYVNMLEQIIK

-666 DGRMANGSYSN
+666 DGRMANGSYLD

-701 IGNDSMRNIIETYKK
+701 IGNDSMRNIIETYRK

-728 LQNYDSTELTDEALS
+728 LQNYGSTELTDEALS

-751 NQEFINNVSQNS
+751 NQEFINNVSQKS
-763 PNIFKRIYNEI
+763 PNIFKRIYNEV

-797 WTQAYNSNNKLNDA
+797 WTQVYNNNNKLNEA

-868 WKFEFSDKYM
+868 WKFEFSDKDM

-883 NFKENKTYKLGDI
+883 KLEKNKTYELGNL
-896 LEHDILFTAYPEL
+896 LEHDTLFTVYPQLKNIEIQFREL
-909 ANYNVKFE
+909 NGANGKYSVSNNN
-917 KIDTGGLFRK
+917 I
-927 SENLIKIN
+927 IIN
-935 SNKLYD
+935 NKLIG
-941 KNSKIA
+941 NSPQ
-947 IEGTMIHEIQHAI
+947 IEGTLIHEIQHAI
-960 QSIEGFEEGRG
+960 QNIEGFENGT
-971 SRFKL
+971 SSKKSKL
-976 AYFENLGEIEADN
+976 AYFESLGEIEADD

-995 LEKNGR
+995 LEKNGKI
-1001 LDRTNVKPESSKD
+1001 DRNTIEPESSKN
-1014 NPQHSNLNNY
+1014 NPQHPKLNNY
-1024 LKNRKTLDK
+1024 LKNRKLLDK
-1033 IKDSVYNYFN
+1033 IKDNIYNYSN
-1043 SKNKKGGDS
+1043 SENKKGGDN

-1057 EDVEQNNQE
+1057 EDMAQNNQE
-1066 NSGLVLERTNRNRRP
+1066 NSRLVFAETNGNNRS
-1081 DGTLGNRG
+1081 DGTLGNSRV
-1089 IENNKNG
+1089 ENG
-1096 RKNGEKIQENNS
+1096 RKNGEKIQEIDKKIQERHEKTKES
-1108 KLQVQSEEIKQTTY
+1108 TH

-1151 KNAKRYEDLESAN
+1151 RNAKRYKDLESAN
-1164 IVKFNKKTDGTINI
+1164 IVKFNKKTDGKINI

-1214 TETIKTI
+1214 TETSKTI
-1221 NLKQTETAKVQ
+1221 NLKQIETAKVQ
-1232 DTSHKGKQLEIIKNI
+1232 DTSHKGKQLEIIKNT
-1247 NPMLDDYHAGIR
+1247 NPMLDDYHTGIR

-1325 GNKVYSK
+1325 GNRVYSK

-1343 GDEGQYANVKSTQ
+1343 GDEGQYANVKQKYS
-1356 ESSFS
+1356 
-1361 KQDNKGRVLSNQQQ
+1361 
-1375 EYFKNSKVRDENGKL
+1375 
-1390 KEVYHGSNTD
+1390 
-1400 GITIFNLEKTSEDN
+1400 
-1414 VFGKGFYFTDNELM
+1414 
-1428 AESYAE
+1428 
-1434 EAVDFNGGGNKKI
+1434 
-1447 YKSYLNIEN
+1447 IEN
-1456 PFLVEGETTANLAN
+1456 DNW
-1470 KIKEIDPSADIID
+1470 S
-1483 TEYGVA
+1483 
-1489 STEKMTKWLQNNGY
+1489 
-1503 DGIEVDLDK
+1503 
-1512 KDGKYYIVF
+1512 
-1521 SSNQIKDVANQR
+1521 
-1533 PSTNSDIR
+1533 
-1541 YSRNNS
+1541 
-1547 KWQNYLEQNYK
+1547 NYLDNSFK
-1558 SEGTRTNLE
+1558 AEGTRTNLE
-1567 EIKNRNLAPVANDFT
+1567 EIKNGNLAPVANDFT

-1633 KKQKN
+1633 EKQKN

-1644 INLPYRNS
+1644 INSPYRNS

-1685 ANKLTNNGNQLISAT
+1685 ANKLTNNGNKLISAT

-1766 QIISNAAGTDVE
+1766 QIISNAAGTDIE

-1942 LYKTLGKESKINNNN
+1942 LYKTLGKESKVNNNN

-2020 TVAKTLLTPIEKL
+2020 NVAKTLLTPIEKL

-2067 STQFLKNYT
+2067 SAQFLKNYT

-2192 LSGQNGWKGYANLA
+2192 LSGQNGWKGYADLT
-2206 VKAIVWQVAPA
+2206 VKAIIWQVAPA

-2423 LKYMYLSGS
+2423 LKYMYLSVS

-2458 QVRNIQKEIN
+2458 QVRDIQKEIN

-2479 SIQKNGDTAT
+2479 FIQKNGDTAT

-2499 GEWKNVSDEEAEKIK
+2499 GEWKNVPDEEAEKIK

-2527 VAELLAEKKKENKTI
+2527 IAELLAEKKKENKTI
-2542 TQKDKIKIL
+2542 AQKDKIKIL

-2579 NKLDNSQNIINQY
+2579 NKLDNSKNIINQY
-2592 LDYLQT
+2592 LNYLQT

-2655 KKLFNLINENSS
+2655 KKLFNLINESSS

-2676 FSKLQGFTVYKS
+2676 FSKLQGFTVYKN

>member
-15 SWEEFKKNKEN
+15 SWEEFKKRKETQSNSISTSNDESLLNK
-26 TVQTLTNKS
+26 
-35 NNAPISQNIK
+35 A
-45 KIMSDTGKIGKN
+45 
-57 TYKGAENGM
+57 
-66 LSAIQNFGRNLFNLQ
+66 QNFMNTTSN
-81 GRKEEEKISD
+81 KISD
-91 KVNQRILDSRT
+91 NINNTFQKLSSLKQTNRITDEQMQKLALQQAKEQTANSEDKISRNISINKYNQSKQEEIQRLLNSIPEKNDNIGVTSNNTSDVNQRNINSNTTAPINKSLFQKVQDFAKEKEIIQEPEKGNLLQNVGGSLADIGLNFTKGILDVPENLS
-102 DLNST
+102 DLYLHGIALGKDIKNNNINSIANELLNAKPYGNYST
-107 EKTNIIDSMNNS
+107 LSQNNLKEDSQPKTNVTDMDIYNSIHNKREFSADELRNFASNENYYNLMGLQRVEDKVNNYSYLGNTSDEVFRSIGYTAGMAVAGAPLSEAVGLSNSGNIPISLGKTHLDMPILSLLGGSAS
-119 SLNQKSLINGIEE
+119 SLNETYQSDKSNGTKTGLLQTWIKAINGGLTEGFTEGMFGMYGVGGSSIEDSAQ
-132 KNQEFQKQKN
+132 NYI
-142 ENTSKI
+142 SKKI
-148 QQNIDNISNPVGKYL
+148 AQGAGQTL
-163 AGEIAPSIGQM
+163 ASLG
-174 LPGMLPGIGTI
+174 L
-185 YFISSATGNYHDDAI
+185 SATGEATEELVSYMLNYITDHSLDTMFGTQNASEWNWEDVGKSMASAFASTLISQGSTQTLQSIANKFNSNTLYNNAI
-200 QRGMTEDQAT
+200 DLAEQKLGRKLNSNEKSEVKLQ
-210 IYSGTMGIIEGALES
+210 IQEIQKQVNNNLES
-225 LGSNLTKNVGK
+225 KKEETTDTKTNKNDKQVKNLI
-236 QLLKKNIKGALVNYG
+236 NILH
-251 LDIGENFLE
+251 
-260 ESIVEPISEIAAGMY
+260 
-275 DGKDKA
+275 
-281 DWSNVPQRM
+281 
-290 IESGVAGA
+290 
-298 LTSAIT
+298 TST
-304 GGISGIIGGV
+304 
-314 GSRINQQNQYVDY
+314 NLQQNAA
-327 NTNKKLNK
+327 N
-335 DSQNW
+335 
-340 LKKAENI
+340 
-347 IQENRMSNLLQQPIQ
+347 
-362 NQQNIDIQ
+362 NQSILPNQ
-370 QITPVMQKNVQNEI
+370 QIT
-384 SEQINNVPV
+384 
-393 SQEKQKQIIQ
+393 
-403 NKLNTEIQQAT
+403 QA
-414 QNKTSKGKVTL
+414 
-425 GKVSENITQKVK
+425 
-437 ALLGINVENRTHVL
+437 
-451 SDNDIRHMLNEHG
+451 
-464 DPIKENKR
+464 
-472 GQISITTDDI
+472 
-482 SKIPEIISSYDDII
+482 
-496 KGNLNKNG
+496 
-504 ETIRYIK
+504 
-511 NFEDGTTYMVE
+511 
-522 VVPENSRTLSIK
+522 
-534 TMWKKPTTLTNNQQI
+534 
-549 PSSTSKTTDSLSSS
+549 
-563 TTNTIISQNNPNMQE
+563 
-578 KQVIIPTDNKIVQ
+578 DNKIVQ
-591 NGFSEQSNSIL
+591 NGISVETNEML
-602 NSKDVPMLNYQYEK
+602 NNNQLPMLNYQYENTNN
-616 SDNVKINNLR
+616 DKINNLR

-640 NYVKMLEQIIN
+640 NYVNMLEQIIK

-666 DGRMANGSYSN
+666 DGRMANGSYLD

-701 IGNDSMRNIIETYKK
+701 IGNDSMRNIIETYRK
-716 SNTEF
+716 SNAEF

-751 NQEFINNVSQNS
+751 NQEFINNISQNS

-774 KYLWHQFRGYKNQD
+774 KYLWHQFRGYKTQD

-797 WTQAYNSNNKLNDA
+797 WTQAYNSNKKLNET

-868 WKFEFSDKYM
+868 WKFEFSDKDM

-883 NFKENKTYKLGDI
+883 KLEKNKTYELGNL
-896 LEHDILFTAYPEL
+896 LEHDTLFTVYPQLKNIEIQFREL
-909 ANYNVKFE
+909 NGANGKYSVSNNN
-917 KIDTGGLFRK
+917 I
-927 SENLIKIN
+927 IIN
-935 SNKLYD
+935 NKLIG
-941 KNSKIA
+941 NSPQ
-947 IEGTMIHEIQHAI
+947 IEGTLIHEIQHAI
-960 QSIEGFEEGRG
+960 QNIEGFENGA
-971 SRFKL
+971 SSKKSKL
-976 AYFENLGEIEADN
+976 AYFESLGEIEADD

-995 LEKNGR
+995 LEKNGKI
-1001 LDRTNVKPESSKD
+1001 DRNTIEPESSKN
-1014 NPQHSNLNNY
+1014 NPQHPKLNNY
-1024 LKNRKTLDK
+1024 LKNRKLLDK
-1033 IKDSVYNYFN
+1033 IKDNIYNYSN
-1043 SKNKKGGDS
+1043 SENKKGGDN

-1057 EDVEQNNQE
+1057 EDMAQNNQE
-1066 NSGLVLERTNRNRRP
+1066 NSRLVFAETNGNNRS
-1081 DGTLGNRG
+1081 DGTLGNSRV
-1089 IENNKNG
+1089 ENG
-1096 RKNGEKIQENNS
+1096 RKNGEKIQEIDKKIQERHEKTKES
-1108 KLQVQSEEIKQTTY
+1108 TH

-1151 KNAKRYEDLESAN
+1151 RNAKRYEDLESAN
-1164 IVKFNKKTDGTINI
+1164 IVKFNKKTDGKINI

-1214 TETIKTI
+1214 TETSKTI
-1221 NLKQTETAKVQ
+1221 NLKQIETAKVQ
-1232 DTSHKGKQLEIIKNI
+1232 DTSHKGKQLEIIKNT
-1247 NPMLDDYHAGIR
+1247 NPMLDDYHTGIR

-1325 GNKVYSK
+1325 GNRVYSK

-1343 GDEGQYANVKSTQ
+1343 GDEGQYANVKQKYS
-1356 ESSFS
+1356 
-1361 KQDNKGRVLSNQQQ
+1361 
-1375 EYFKNSKVRDENGKL
+1375 
-1390 KEVYHGSNTD
+1390 
-1400 GITIFNLEKTSEDN
+1400 
-1414 VFGKGFYFTDNELM
+1414 
-1428 AESYAE
+1428 
-1434 EAVDFNGGGNKKI
+1434 
-1447 YKSYLNIEN
+1447 IEN
-1456 PFLVEGETTANLAN
+1456 DNW
-1470 KIKEIDPSADIID
+1470 S
-1483 TEYGVA
+1483 
-1489 STEKMTKWLQNNGY
+1489 
-1503 DGIEVDLDK
+1503 
-1512 KDGKYYIVF
+1512 
-1521 SSNQIKDVANQR
+1521 
-1533 PSTNSDIR
+1533 
-1541 YSRNNS
+1541 
-1547 KWQNYLEQNYK
+1547 NYLDNNFK
-1558 SEGTRTNLE
+1558 AEGTRTNLE
-1567 EIKNRNLAPVANDFT
+1567 EIKNGNLAPVANDFT

-1633 KKQKN
+1633 EKQKN

-1685 ANKLTNNGNQLISAT
+1685 ANKLTYNGNQLVSAT

-1752 MNAFNEAQISIGDK
+1752 MNAFNETQISIGDK

-1942 LYKTLGKESKINNNN
+1942 LYKTLGKESKVNNDN

-2067 STQFLKNYT
+2067 SAQFLKNYT

-2446 QNSDLSDTEKKV
+2446 QNSDLSDKEKKI
-2458 QVRNIQKEIN
+2458 QVRDIQKEIN

-2579 NKLDNSQNIINQY
+2579 NKLDNSKNIINQY

-2655 KKLFNLINENSS
+2655 KKLFNLINESSS

-2676 FSKLQGFTVYKS
+2676 FSKLQGFTVYKN